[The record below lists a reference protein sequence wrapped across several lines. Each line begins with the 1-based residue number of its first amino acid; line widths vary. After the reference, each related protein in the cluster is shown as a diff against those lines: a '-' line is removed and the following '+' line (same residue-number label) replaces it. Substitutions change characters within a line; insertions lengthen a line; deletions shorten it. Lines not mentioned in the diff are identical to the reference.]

1 MGLGFRELHRTAQ
14 KRAAYPKF
22 RRERSTG
29 LDIGEGSPNVP
40 QRPWLSFP
48 GGGGTQSSQL
58 LLPLS
63 LHSTSLC
70 PEEVVPNDP
79 PQAALAAGTP
89 GRVTGQQDRA
99 IRSPGPEAQD
109 TG

>member
-48 GGGGTQSSQL
+48 GGGHSELTAPPSPS
-58 LLPLS
+58 PTFHITLS
-63 LHSTSLC
+63 RGS
-70 PEEVVPNDP
+70 
-79 PQAALAAGTP
+79 
-89 GRVTGQQDRA
+89 
-99 IRSPGPEAQD
+99 GPE
-109 TG
+109 

>member
-1 MGLGFRELHRTAQ
+1 MGLGFRQLHRTAQ
-14 KRAAYPKF
+14 KRAANPKS

-48 GGGGTQSSQL
+48 GGTQSSQP
-58 LLPLS
+58 LLPLP
-63 LHSTSLC
+63 LHSISLC

-79 PQAALAAGTP
+79 PQAALAPGTP

-99 IRSPGPEAQD
+99 IRSPGPAAQD